1 MALKNYQSS
10 NPPRIFLGHLE
21 QNPKGHV
28 SVITLRNGKKN
39 LDEPKWKNRIK
50 EFEKVRATNEVEEEE
65 KEKRYLPP
73 PPYKLLFHSHKGLK
87 NPR

>member
-1 MALKNYQSS
+1 M
-10 NPPRIFLGHLE
+10 E
-21 QNPKGHV
+21 E
-28 SVITLRNGKKN
+28 KN